1 MNILVSFL
9 GSKTPSF
16 DGRIKHCNPKK
27 FNGRVPFYA
36 THFITDDPRIK
47 EIFEKEGVIN
57 YGEAQRQ
64 KEQEGQEQQQ
74 EEQVRS
80 IFDIFPGHQ

>member
-16 DGRIKHCNPKK
+16 DGRIKHFNPKK

-36 THFITDDPRIK
+36 THFITDDPRIE

-57 YGEAQRQ
+57 YGKTQ
-64 KEQEGQEQQQ
+64 KEQEEEQEQ
-74 EEQVRS
+74 VKS